1 MKKSTVEKI
10 KKCLKCF
17 FLQEAQGLIPRICKT
32 LFARMAAGKETGTS
46 YRTEVSFLEIHNERV
61 KDLLRPDQ
69 YQSHSLRVREHPKKG
84 PYVQDLSSHLVYDYS
99 DIQVYRMK
107 KKKHFAIITPFM
119 DN

>member
-1 MKKSTVEKI
+1 M
-10 KKCLKCF
+10 
-17 FLQEAQGLIPRICKT
+17 QEAQGLIPRICKT

-84 PYVQDLSSHLVYDYS
+84 PYVQDLSNHLVYDYT
-99 DIQVYRMK
+99 DIQVIKRK
-107 KKKHFAIITPFM
+107 KK
-119 DN
+119 